1 MCSATEHPE
10 SINRYLQEELR
21 AGRVIRLNG
30 GDEGV
35 SGIHVSRFGVIPKP
49 HQPGKWRL
57 ITDLSSP
64 KGSSVNDG
72 VAPALCSVSYASVD
86 DAVRC
91 IACLGRGALLAKFD
105 IASAYRAVPVH
116 PEDRRLLGMK
126 WRGNVGTP
134 VRPEVSAQ
142 DLHSRSR
149 CVAVGDGEAPC
160 HTCHALS
167 GRFPDLRSSQVGQLQ
182 ACSPGQ
188 SGAVQSAGFP
198 NCRAQ
203 GGEPIV
209 QTFLPGYPAARSKL
223 GRLIASWR
231 CRKGCRKRELLSLI
245 GQLQHACRV
254 VRAAG
259 QFSGR

>member
-126 WRGNVGTP
+126 WRGNMFV
-134 VRPEVSAQ
+134 
-142 DLHSRSR
+142 
-149 CVAVGDGEAPC
+149 DG
-160 HTCHALS
+160 ALPF
-167 GRFPDLRSSQVGQLQ
+167 GLRSAPKIFTAVADALLWVMGRHHVTHAMHYLDDFLILGPPKSANCRRALQ
-182 ACSPGQ
+182 ASLGLCK
-188 SGAVQSAGFP
+188 VLGFP
-198 NCRAQ
+198 ITEHKVESPSSRLS
-203 GGEPIV
+203 
-209 QTFLPGYPAARSKL
+209 FLGILLLARSWV
-223 GRLIASWR
+223 A
-231 CRKGCRKRELLSLI
+231 
-245 GQLQHACRV
+245 
-254 VRAAG
+254 
-259 QFSGR
+259 